1 MELLGKLIRYAA
13 HRIRVLSGSMG
24 DPFVQSFMEQILYNK
39 AVYPEFSLIEKYR
52 SEIYSNNTLLE
63 TPDPG
68 AGSRSPHS
76 TFTLGSKAKAASVKP
91 EYGRLLFRLVRTHQP
106 ERIIELGTGAGIST
120 LYLTYGNPGARVITV
135 EGNKQLAELAS
146 RNFVARGLQQIT
158 LINDTFDHVLPD
170 LIRFA
175 SANTLVYID
184 GNHIFD
190 STIRYFDLLGKASGY
205 RCIMVL
211 DDINWSGEMARAW
224 KTIRDSE
231 HPGVVLDL
239 FQVGILFLGLGDL
252 QQKFWLRY

>member
-1 MELLGKLIRYAA
+1 MELLGKLIRFAV
-13 HRIRVLSGSMG
+13 HRIHVLSGSMD
-24 DPFVQSFMEQILYNK
+24 DPFVQSFMEQILHNK
-39 AVYPEFSLIEKYR
+39 TVYPEFSLIESYR
-52 SEIYSNNTLLE
+52 SEIYSNHTLLE
-63 TPDPG
+63 THDPG
-68 AGSRSPHS
+68 AGSRSWHNAV
-76 TFTLGSKAKAASVKP
+76 TLGSKAKAASVRP
-91 EYGRLLFRLVRTHQP
+91 EYGRLLFHLVRAHQP

-120 LYLTYGNPGARVITV
+120 LYLAYGNPAARVVTV
-135 EGNKQLAELAS
+135 EGNKQLAEVAS

-190 STIRYFDLLGKASGY
+190 STIRYFNLLGKASGY
-205 RCIMVL
+205 SGIMVL

-224 KTIRDSE
+224 KIIADSE
-231 HPGVVLDL
+231 LSRVALDL
-239 FQVGILFLGLGDL
+239 FHVGIIFQGFGDL

>member
-1 MELLGKLIRYAA
+1 MELPGKFIRYAA
-13 HRIRVLSGSMG
+13 HRIHVLSGSTG
-24 DPFVQSFMEQILYNK
+24 NPFVQSFIEQVLHNK
-39 AVYPEFSLIEKYR
+39 TVYPEFSLIESYR

-68 AGSRSPHS
+68 AGSRSRHNPV
-76 TFTLGSKAKAASVKP
+76 TIGSKAKAASVKP
-91 EYGRLLFRLVRTHQP
+91 EYGRLLFHLVRAHQP

-120 LYLTYGNPGARVITV
+120 LYLAYGNPGARVITV
-135 EGNKQLAELAS
+135 EGNKQLAEVAH

-190 STIRYFDLLGKASGY
+190 STIRYFNLLGKATGY
-205 RCIMVL
+205 SCIIVL

-224 KTIRDSE
+224 KIIADSE
-231 HPGVVLDL
+231 HPGVALDL
-239 FQVGILFLGLGDL
+239 FQVGIIFLGFEDL